1 MERNADTP
9 LKTDLNSIMEEINR
23 ITKII
28 TGLLTFSRKGNME
41 LKKANIMDEIESA
54 LVLVEKDLQ
63 LGGIEIKRNFDL
75 TPVMVTM
82 DRDGIRQVF
91 LNIINNAKHAI
102 SGGGTL
108 TVTAEK
114 IDYDSGLQHSSAEI
128 NVTNPK
134 NFLRIKFSDT
144 GGGIEE
150 NGIEKI
156 FEPFFT
162 TKPEGT
168 GLGLSISYSIIE
180 RHGGNMEIES
190 AFGVG
195 TSVIINLPIQS

>member
-1 MERNADTP
+1 MEKEL
-9 LKTDLNSIMEEINR
+9 LKTLLIEDDEDDAFYIKDILNQIFKDTTLHIDHVSSIEKNLKEIDP
-23 ITKII
+23 
-28 TGLLTFSRKGNME
+28 FSYN
-41 LKKANIMDEIESA
+41 LA
-54 LVLVEKDLQ
+54 
-63 LGGIEIKRNFDL
+63 
-75 TPVMVTM
+75 
-82 DRDGIRQVF
+82 
-91 LNIINNAKHAI
+91 
-102 SGGGTL
+102 
-108 TVTAEK
+108 
-114 IDYDSGLQHSSAEI
+114 
-128 NVTNPK
+128 
-134 NFLRIKFSDT
+134 DT

-162 TKPEGT
+162 TKPEGI

>member
-1 MERNADTP
+1 
-9 LKTDLNSIMEEINR
+9 
-23 ITKII
+23 
-28 TGLLTFSRKGNME
+28 
-41 LKKANIMDEIESA
+41 MDEIESA

-102 SGGGTL
+102 SGEGTL
-108 TVTAEK
+108 TVSAEK
-114 IDYDSGLQHSSAEI
+114 IDHDSGLQHSSAEI
-128 NVTNPK
+128 NDTNPK

-144 GGGIEE
+144 GGGIEK

-162 TKPEGT
+162 TKPEGKGT

-190 AFGVG
+190 ALGVG